1 MNRLLKF
8 SPILQMSGRSG
19 ADFVERITVWTAQGE
34 FLRIIGKHFSHT
46 GPVAQRDMLHLQPE
60 ILPFADGYALVE
72 GLPEPAPGGFSL
84 IEAGQV
90 QGGSIRKHPFVR
102 IEYTDRL
109 MGAVVHEEGLDLV
122 AGGEMRHKQRQH
134 KPFRFNCGVI
144 NPAVQTGKTDKL
156 NQMPDLISQTQREC
170 IHLSNAIG
178 REAVDDSGC
187 NGTGRRCRR
196 GFRPKKPSTLFHKP
210 PDP

>member
-1 MNRLLKF
+1 
-8 SPILQMSGRSG
+8 
-19 ADFVERITVWTAQGE
+19 
-34 FLRIIGKHFSHT
+34 
-46 GPVAQRDMLHLQPE
+46 MLHLQPE

-178 REAVDDSGC
+178 REAVDDSGTDAHAKADVTVQ
-187 NGTGRRCRR
+187 GGAARR